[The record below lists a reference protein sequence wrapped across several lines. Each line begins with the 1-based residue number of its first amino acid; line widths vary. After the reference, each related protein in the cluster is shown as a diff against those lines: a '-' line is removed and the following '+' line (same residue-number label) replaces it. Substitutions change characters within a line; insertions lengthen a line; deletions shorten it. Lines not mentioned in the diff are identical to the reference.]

1 MHRCVKKHR
10 IVRIRD
16 PPVLNFSY
24 VGIRDPPV
32 PNNVNRIKTF
42 VRIRES
48 SVLSFLE
55 RLQPIIA
62 AAMCTIVINVLEPGA
77 FNPES
82 Q

>member
-1 MHRCVKKHR
+1 VGTLCVMHKCVKKHR
-10 IVRIRD
+10 NT
-16 PPVLNFSY
+16 PVPNFSY

-32 PNNVNRIKTF
+32 PNF
-42 VRIRES
+42 SYVRIREP

-55 RLQPIIA
+55 RLQPIT
-62 AAMCTIVINVLEPGA
+62 AAMCTVVINVLEPGA